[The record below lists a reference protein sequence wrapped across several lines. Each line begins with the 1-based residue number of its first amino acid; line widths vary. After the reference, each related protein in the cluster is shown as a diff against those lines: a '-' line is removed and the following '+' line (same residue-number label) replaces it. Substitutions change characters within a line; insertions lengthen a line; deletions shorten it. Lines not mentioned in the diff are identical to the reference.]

1 MVTAT
6 VAERVRVPVALG
18 VAAGAG
24 LVWGIAV
31 RSWMRLIAED
41 PEFTWTGTI
50 FIVGAATIAG
60 LGMGVGVAARR
71 NRWRFGKVASVIG
84 GVLVVPLGM
93 GAGSIML
100 ATVVPGGVALGRP
113 RLGLPVRLAIL
124 APVVLI
130 GMTGLGIDVVLAVA
144 LVGVVAVLLAT
155 GYRARTV
162 VAILAA
168 LPAGSV
174 LFGVLTSDLPLLQRL
189 AGAVAYPLL
198 VAPILLWF
206 SRTAAPFER

>member
-1 MVTAT
+1 MVAT
-6 VAERVRVPVALG
+6 VVAERVRVPVVLG
-18 VAAGAG
+18 VGAGAG
-24 LVWGIAV
+24 LVWGVAV
-31 RSWMRLIAED
+31 RGWMRLIAED
-41 PEFTWTGTI
+41 PEFTWSGTI
-50 FIVGAATIAG
+50 FIVGAATVAG
-60 LGMGVGVAARR
+60 LGMGFAFAARR
-71 NRWRFGKVASVIG
+71 NRWRYGKVASVLG
-84 GVLVVPLGM
+84 GMLILPLAM

-100 ATVVPGGVALGRP
+100 ATVVPGGLALGRP

-130 GMTGLGIDVVLAVA
+130 GTRGLGVDFVFAAA

-162 VAILAA
+162 VAVLAA
-168 LPAGSV
+168 LPAGFV
-174 LFGVLTSDLPLLQRL
+174 VFGVLTSDLPLLQRL

-206 SRTAAPFER
+206 SRTTAPFES